1 MTENYSCF
9 NLLFIY
15 CIADAKD
22 LSRAKLLFLFHFTKD
37 ISTVSSQQ
45 TTLSKKEN
53 LQADC
58 HFVLKIFL
66 CKDKHQCL
74 MNITEENQTS

>member
-1 MTENYSCF
+1 MTENYSGF

-15 CIADAKD
+15 RVVDAED
-22 LSRAKLLFLFHFTKD
+22 VSRAELLFLFHFTKD

-45 TTLSKKEN
+45 TTLSKKICR
-53 LQADC
+53 LTAILPC
-58 HFVLKIFL
+58 IFL

-74 MNITEENQTS
+74 VNII

>member
-15 CIADAKD
+15 CVVDAKD
-22 LSRAKLLFLFHFTKD
+22 LSRAELLFLLHFTKD
-37 ISTVSSQQ
+37 TSTVSSQR
-45 TTLSKKEN
+45 TALSKKEN

-58 HFVLKIFL
+58 HFVSKIFL
-66 CKDKHQCL
+66 CEDNHQCL
-74 MNITEENQTS
+74 TNII

>member
-1 MTENYSCF
+1 MTENYSGF

-15 CIADAKD
+15 RAVDAED
-22 LSRAKLLFLFHFTKD
+22 VSRAELLFLFHFTKD

-58 HFVLKIFL
+58 HSALHISL
-66 CKDKHQCL
+66 
-74 MNITEENQTS
+74 